1 MVTPGALTR
10 TGGFGFF
17 GGDPPEDPFNSDNDF
32 QGTWT
37 LDGDRIELM
46 VEDRG
51 QLMLQIS
58 LADRM
63 LTITQLCNESLDFYS
78 GEELAECRANP
89 TQIFNRASL
98 LDL

>member
-1 MVTPGALTR
+1 MKNAHSLLAIGLVIGLCAC
-10 TGGFGFF
+10 GGDTWSFDADGRFWFF

-51 QLMLQIS
+51 QLMLQIA
-58 LADRM
+58 LNTYRDG
-63 LTITQLCNESLDFYS
+63 N
-78 GEELAECRANP
+78 
-89 TQIFNRASL
+89 
-98 LDL
+98 